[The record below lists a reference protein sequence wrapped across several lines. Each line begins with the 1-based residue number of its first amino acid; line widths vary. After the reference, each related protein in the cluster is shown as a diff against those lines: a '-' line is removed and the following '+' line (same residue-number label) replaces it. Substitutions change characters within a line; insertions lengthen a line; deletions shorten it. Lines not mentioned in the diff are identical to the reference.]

1 MVEFRIIALSGF
13 ITIGSL
19 CAVFWLTKQLVE
31 LLLDV
36 LSQVDGHHSLAYSEE
51 PQDAFSPPAWWQ
63 QVGAVPL
70 SVVA

>member
-19 CAVFWLTKQLVE
+19 CAVFWLTKQLAE

-36 LSQVDGHHSLAYSEE
+36 LLKVIQWCLASLTATSHGHITGTISSQA
-51 PQDAFSPPAWWQ
+51 
-63 QVGAVPL
+63 
-70 SVVA
+70 